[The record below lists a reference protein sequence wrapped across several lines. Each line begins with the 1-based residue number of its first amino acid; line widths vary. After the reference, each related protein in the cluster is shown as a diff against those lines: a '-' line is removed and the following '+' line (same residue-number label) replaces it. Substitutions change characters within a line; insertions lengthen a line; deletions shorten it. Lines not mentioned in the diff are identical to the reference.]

1 MGAMMV
7 DVTISGTAVFT
18 GRSKPTTHSSA
29 PEKAVTG
36 ANATVT
42 TAAQIQGRGKS
53 DPAVDRV
60 VSEAAEGRRAID
72 MLANSIDRADD
83 ENRLCLYGRTRRRS
97 KTKLDELPELL
108 AKGLLAGEAAVV
120 RTKRRMVIWV

>member
-1 MGAMMV
+1 MV

-18 GRSKPTTHSSA
+18 GRSKPTPHSNA

-36 ANATVT
+36 ANTTVT

-83 ENRLCLYGRTRRRS
+83 ENRLYLYGRTRRRS